1 MSIFENYTNILKE
14 VKKYNPEAELLAVS
28 KNQELWKMEELALN
42 NVKLFGESKV
52 QEALPKIDY
61 LTNKFNDLEFHFI
74 GKVQS
79 NKLKKI
85 VENFALIHSVDNIEY
100 LEKIDRYAKEYN
112 KKQRILI
119 QINIAEEP
127 QKNGISICEIDS
139 FINQAISYSNI
150 LLEGIMFMPP
160 YEEIVEKNI
169 PYFQEAQRIF
179 NEYSKKV
186 NTFKYLSMGMSH
198 DFQTALE
205 YGANIV
211 RVGTNIFGAR

>member
-1 MSIFENYTNILKE
+1 MSIFENYINILNE
-14 VKKYNPEAELLAVS
+14 VKKCNQKAELLAVS

-52 QEALPKIDY
+52 QEALPKISY
-61 LTNKFNDLEFHFI
+61 LTSKYNDLEFHFI

-100 LEKIDRYAKEYN
+100 LEKIDKYAKEFN

-127 QKNGISICEIDS
+127 QKNGISICEIDD
-139 FINQAISYSNI
+139 FIKTTLQYNNI
-150 LLEGIMFMPP
+150 ILEGIMFMPP
-160 YEEIVEKNI
+160 YEENVEKNI
-169 PYFQEAQRIF
+169 PYFQEANRI
-179 NEYSKKV
+179 YSKYKKEV
-186 NTFKYLSMGMSH
+186 SSFRYLSMGMSH
-198 DFQTALE
+198 DFQTAIE
-205 YGANIV
+205 NGANIV